1 MQTEFAKVT
10 LVCAL
15 NRHSGIP
22 QGRSQRELFAHGGH
36 QTDRITERVSLP
48 CGPAS
53 SASSARQIQWRP
65 CAASR
70 CSARRARASLASSSA
85 ASATISDSGLGIDAC
100 RLSLAPIPAAAS
112 WGLFAVPASSK
123 MRREDISVHSLGPPN
138 RLRVRPSSVL
148 AHRRRP
154 QSGSGSPPEQ
164 KHHRR
169 IHSGSEPAKRSNGKL
184 NDRMVNSG
192 LAHRPS
198 QAFRPGPLEKQ
209 KAPFLRRGP

>member
-1 MQTEFAKVT
+1 MAVIRPTGSLSASAFHVDPP
-10 LVCAL
+10 L
-15 NRHSGIP
+15 RPPPPGRYSGDHARQADAPPGAPAPHLPRVPPPARRSATAGSASTPAACHWRRSP
-22 QGRSQRELFAHGGH
+22 QQQAGG
-36 QTDRITERVSLP
+36 SLP
-48 CGPAS
+48 S
-53 SASSARQIQWRP
+53 
-65 CAASR
+65 
-70 CSARRARASLASSSA
+70 
-85 ASATISDSGLGIDAC
+85 
-100 RLSLAPIPAAAS
+100 
-112 WGLFAVPASSK
+112 PASSK
-123 MRREDISVHSLGPPN
+123 MRREDISVHSLGLPN

-209 KAPFLRRGP
+209 KSPLLAKRALITFTRAGTSMVSRPSRLIVSGCRSRPLRS